1 MPARPISMRKLKD
14 VLRLKFAANL
24 SQRQIAAALRL
35 SVGVVNKY
43 LLAAQQ
49 ANLSWPLPDDLSD
62 DQLRRRLF
70 PGLAPEAPLKFAAPD
85 FPTIHQQLKR
95 KGVTRLLLWQE
106 YAEAN
111 PGKAYHYTQ
120 FCVLYREWRT
130 RLRASLRQTHRA
142 GEKLFF
148 DYAGQTVPVH
158 DALSGQMR
166 QAQIFV
172 AVMGASNYTYAEA
185 TFSQALPDWISAH
198 VRALE
203 FFGGTPELIVCDN
216 LKAGVS
222 KACRYEPLL
231 NATYGEFAAH
241 YGLAV
246 VPARPY
252 KPRDKAKVEAGVQVV
267 ERWVLARLRNLSF
280 FSLAEL
286 NAAIKE
292 LISDLN
298 QRPFKRLP
306 GSRASQFALLDQP
319 ALRPLPTQAYEYAEW
334 QSKRVGLDYH
344 IEVEG
349 HYYSVPHALLR
360 QGVEVRLTAKLIEV
374 YARGKRI
381 ASHIRSQQI
390 GAASTLFDH
399 MPVAHQKHQSWT
411 PAGLRRWA
419 GEVGPQTQAL
429 VSRLLESKPHPEQG
443 YRSCLGLI
451 ALAREYGL
459 PRLEA
464 ACQRAVAIG
473 SPSRQSVADILKS
486 GLDRLPVESQD
497 ESLPQTSSHANV
509 RGAAYYKIEESLP

>member
-1 MPARPISMRKLKD
+1 
-14 VLRLKFAANL
+14 V
-24 SQRQIAAALRL
+24 
-35 SVGVVNKY
+35 
-43 LLAAQQ
+43 
-49 ANLSWPLPDDLSD
+49 
-62 DQLRRRLF
+62 
-70 PGLAPEAPLKFAAPD
+70 
-85 FPTIHQQLKR
+85 
-95 KGVTRLLLWQE
+95 
-106 YAEAN
+106 
-111 PGKAYHYTQ
+111 
-120 FCVLYREWRT
+120 
-130 RLRASLRQTHRA
+130 
-142 GEKLFF
+142 
-148 DYAGQTVPVH
+148 
-158 DALSGQMR
+158 R

-172 AVMGASNYTYAEA
+172 AVLGASNYTYAEA

-222 KACRYEPLL
+222 LACRYEPDL
-231 NATYGEFAAH
+231 NATYSEFAAH

-252 KPRDKAKVEAGVQVV
+252 KPRDKAKVEVGVQVV
-267 ERWVLARLRNLSF
+267 ERWILARLRNLSF

-286 NAAIKE
+286 NDAIKE
-292 LISDLN
+292 MISDLN
-298 QRPFKRLP
+298 QRSFKRLP
-306 GSRASQFALLDQP
+306 GSRASQFGLLDQP
-319 ALRPLPTQAYEYAEW
+319 ALGPLPAQAYEYAEW
-334 QSKRVGLDYH
+334 QAKRVGLDYH

-360 QGVEVRLTAKLIEV
+360 QRVEVRLTAKLIEV
-374 YARGKRI
+374 YYRGKRI
-381 ASHIRSQQI
+381 ASHLRSQQV

-419 GEVGPQTQAL
+419 SEVGPQTAAL
-429 VSRLLESKPHPEQG
+429 VSRLLDSKPHPEQG

-459 PRLEA
+459 VRLEA
-464 ACQRAVAIG
+464 ACQRALRIG

-486 GLDRLPVESQD
+486 GLDRLPVESPD

-509 RGAAYYKIEESLP
+509 RGAAYYQMEESLP